1 MIELP
6 AVPKDLLDALD
17 KRFPERCPEPSWS
30 DREIWMRVGERQVVK
45 FLKRIFDEQNEN
57 VMRETHVLKST

>member
-57 VMRETHVLKST
+57 VMRDTHVLKST

>member
-17 KRFPERCPEPSWS
+17 KRFPELCPEPSWS

-45 FLKRIFDEQNEN
+45 FLKRIFDDQNEN